1 MKRNIK
7 LVLMAFTIGI
17 IILLVLAGGHSIY
30 ASAKAQKEIV
40 LSKCTLALNEAII
53 KERNKYTDVKYFHY
67 DAKQSPNPSIPIQE
81 KQEWMDQEILTREDP
96 CRHRLDSLFQ
106 AELAEQGIQY
116 WTGIKCNRNGEI
128 NASRPEEQFQHATIL
143 DEVQFRLEENSI
155 VLQAFIKIP
164 NRMLIN
170 WELVCMLIIFTL
182 LGIGILIWIILQKEE
197 KQPVIS
203 RKNKPSSKANTVELI
218 VPAENKTIIQWK
230 QLASD
235 VLYEENRHI
244 VKRGTLEVPLQ
255 GNKVIY
261 FEALCEAPN
270 HKLTYEE
277 LAVIV
282 QERHGE
288 IPKSVEK
295 ASRLEKDKFRH
306 IIKELGI
313 KLKPIGIQ
321 ILNERG
327 KGYQMIFPDE
337 KEE

>member
-1 MKRNIK
+1 MTRKIK
-7 LVLMAFTIGI
+7 LVSVFVVLGTIC
-17 IILLVLAGGHSIY
+17 LVLLIGVYHVYTAFKS
-30 ASAKAQKEIV
+30 QKE
-40 LSKCTLALNEAII
+40 LLFSKSMIALHEAITI
-53 KERNKYTDVKYFHY
+53 ERKHYTDIRFIRY
-67 DAKQSPNPSIPIQE
+67 DASSSPGSITAQE
-81 KQEWMDQEILTREDP
+81 KQEWLEQEILTRKDP

-106 AELAEQGIQY
+106 VKLVEQDIHI
-116 WTGIKCNRNGEI
+116 WTGIQCNRNGEVKT
-128 NASRPEEQFQHATIL
+128 SCPEKEIQQANLLKTYKYCSGKGHIT
-143 DEVQFRLEENSI
+143 
-155 VLQAFIKIP
+155 LQIFVKIP

-170 WELVCMLIIFTL
+170 WGQIYMLICIAL

-230 QLASD
+230 QLFSD
-235 VLYEENRHI
+235 VLYEENHHI

-255 GNKVIY
+255 GDKVIY

-327 KGYQMIFPDE
+327 KGYQMIFPNE

>member
-1 MKRNIK
+1 MTKNVK
-7 LVLMAFTIGI
+7 LVSTLSTIGI
-17 IILLVLAGGHSIY
+17 MLFCLLMGAYYIY
-30 ASAKAQKEIV
+30 ASAKSQKELLI
-40 LSKCTLALNEAII
+40 SKSAIALNKAIT
-53 KERNKYTDVKYFHY
+53 KEKNEYIDVKYSHY
-67 DAKQSPNPSIPIQE
+67 EAENSPYPTIPLE
-81 KQEWMDQEILTREDP
+81 KKQEWMNQDALTQGDP
-96 CRHRLDSLFQ
+96 HRHRLDSLFQ

-143 DEVQFRLEENSI
+143 DEVQFSLGENSI

-170 WELVCMLIIFTL
+170 WKLVCMLIIFTL

-203 RKNKPSSKANTVELI
+203 RKNKPSPKANTVELI

-235 VLYEENRHI
+235 VLYEENHHI

-255 GNKVIY
+255 GDKVIY

-327 KGYQMIFPDE
+327 KGYRMIFPDE

>member
-1 MKRNIK
+1 MTRNLK
-7 LVLMAFTIGI
+7 LILILSTIGV
-17 IILLVLAGGHSIY
+17 ILLLLLMGGHHAY
-30 ASAKAQKEIV
+30 MAAQSKKELLINKSMV
-40 LSKCTLALNEAII
+40 ALNEAITIERKQYTNI
-53 KERNKYTDVKYFHY
+53 KFIQYN
-67 DAKQSPNPSIPIQE
+67 ASSSSNSITAQE
-81 KQEWMDQEILTREDP
+81 KQEWLEQEVLTQEDP
-96 CRHRLDSLFQ
+96 YRHRLDSLLQ
-106 AELAEQGIQY
+106 VKLVEQDIHI
-116 WTGIKCNRNGEI
+116 WTGIQCNRNGEVKT
-128 NASRPEEQFQHATIL
+128 SYPEKEIQQANLLKTYKYCSGKGHIT
-143 DEVQFRLEENSI
+143 
-155 VLQAFIKIP
+155 LQIFVKIP

-170 WELVCMLIIFTL
+170 WGQIYMLICIAL

-203 RKNKPSSKANTVELI
+203 RKNKPSPKANTVELI
-218 VPAENKTIIQWK
+218 VPAENKTITQWK
-230 QLASD
+230 QLFSD
-235 VLYEENRHI
+235 VLYEENHHI

-255 GNKVIY
+255 GDKVIY

-327 KGYQMIFPDE
+327 KGYQMIFPDD